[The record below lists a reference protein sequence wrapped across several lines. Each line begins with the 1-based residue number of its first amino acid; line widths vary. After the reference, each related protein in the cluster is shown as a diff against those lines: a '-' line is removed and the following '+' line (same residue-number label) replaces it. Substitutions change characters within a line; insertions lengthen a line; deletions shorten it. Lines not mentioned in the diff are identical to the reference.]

1 VPLAEGAPRILFV
14 PVSGRYGMGEY
25 VRASTLARAVMR
37 RWPRAEV
44 QFVLSR
50 AAPYAG
56 SVSFPTTW
64 LESSPTFHSREV
76 SEVLEAFRPCVVVF
90 DNAGRTAQ
98 LRAARRV
105 GARIIF
111 VSARR
116 RQRVRAFR
124 LHWMRLLDEHWIA
137 YPALFAG
144 ALGRLE
150 RLKLQLLGRP
160 AVRFLDVILARAGP
174 ERSAQL
180 LNEIG
185 LESRSFVLVVPGGGT
200 GARHASSAL
209 TEFEAAAR
217 ALAARGIEVLYAG
230 GGPPAGAPAPAAGGA
245 RLHWHDTLPQAD
257 LAALLAHARVVLVN
271 GGSTL
276 MQALACGAACV
287 AAPISGDQPER
298 IRRCVKAGVTRAAS
312 LLAARMEAEVAALYE
327 DEAGRAELERRVRA
341 LGLADGVEVALGALA
356 AYLGAAP
363 GAPGAPGAPHASDE
377 PGAAAASSR

>member
-1 VPLAEGAPRILFV
+1 LAEGAPRILFV

-50 AAPYAG
+50 AAPYAS

-76 SEVLEAFRPCVVVF
+76 SEVLEAFRPSVVVF

-116 RQRVRAFR
+116 RQRLRAFR
-124 LHWMRLLDEHWIA
+124 LRWMRLLDEHWIA

-144 ALGRLE
+144 TLGRLE

-230 GGPPAGAPAPAAGGA
+230 GGRPAAGASAPATGGA
-245 RLHWHDTLPQAD
+245 QLYWRDTLPQAD

-298 IRRCVKAGVTRAAS
+298 IRRCVKARVTRAAP

-327 DEAGRAELERRVRA
+327 DAAGREELERRVRA

-363 GAPGAPGAPHASDE
+363 GAPGAPGAPHAPDE